1 MKKTKNMYI
10 NNTTESRELSLFI
23 ENNADLYEKY
33 IIPICKN
40 LNKYFKRGNYSR
52 EKAINAFYPVATAG
66 ARLYSKTFADLR
78 DFQYIFNV
86 TARYTAAAAL
96 EQSFI
101 DLIKEG

>member
-1 MKKTKNMYI
+1 MKKAKNMYI

-33 IIPICKN
+33 IVPICKN
-40 LNKYFKRGNYSR
+40 LNRYFKRGNYSR

-86 TARYTAAAAL
+86 TARYTAAAEL

>member
-23 ENNADLYEKY
+23 ENNADLYTNY
-33 IIPICKN
+33 IVPICKN
-40 LNKYFKRGNYSR
+40 LNRYFKRGNYSR

-86 TARYTAAAAL
+86 TARYTTAAEL
-96 EQSFI
+96 EKSFM

>member
-1 MKKTKNMYI
+1 MKKTKNMYVKE
-10 NNTTESRELSLFI
+10 TAESRELTIFI
-23 ENNADLYEKY
+23 ENNADLYSRY
-33 IIPICKN
+33 ILPVCQN
-40 LNKYFKRGNYSR
+40 LNRHFKRGNYSR

-78 DFQYIFNV
+78 DYSYIFNV
-86 TARYTAAAAL
+86 TARYTAAAEL

>member
-1 MKKTKNMYI
+1 MKKTKNMYVKE
-10 NNTTESRELSLFI
+10 TAESRELTIFI
-23 ENNADLYEKY
+23 ENNADLYTRY
-33 IIPICKN
+33 ILPVCQN
-40 LNKYFKRGNYSR
+40 LNKHYKRGNYSR

-86 TARYTAAAAL
+86 TARYTTAAEL
-96 EQSFI
+96 EKSFM